1 VEPGLEG
8 CSMATLDTWID
19 RSMRQMRQKY
29 RDVFNA
35 WVGNDIAGMIEKAED
50 LQKNL
55 RAFIDDL
62 KGEER

>member
-1 VEPGLEG
+1 MV
-8 CSMATLDTWID
+8 TLDTWID
-19 RSMRQMRQKY
+19 RSMRKMRQQY

-55 RAFIDDL
+55 KAFIDDL
-62 KGEER
+62 KGEKGS

>member
-1 VEPGLEG
+1 
-8 CSMATLDTWID
+8 
-19 RSMRQMRQKY
+19 MRQMRQKY